1 MKTRLP
7 RGLMIVALFQFI
19 APVILP
25 PAILTSISPF
35 LWGLL
40 LVVFGFLGYN
50 LMHRRAWSRL
60 ATVFVQGFSIIVHLL
75 VGVSH
80 AVVKGPSGPVAD
92 VWLLSTFAI
101 SVLLS
106 GAILYYVDLPEV
118 QALMQ

>member
-19 APVILP
+19 APMILP
-25 PAILTSISPF
+25 PATLVRVPIVAWVFVI
-35 LWGLL
+35 
-40 LVVFGFLGYN
+40 VVFGLLGYN

-75 VGVSH
+75 VGVSR
-80 AVVKGPSGPVAD
+80 AVVKGPTGPTAD
-92 VWLLSTFAI
+92 VWLLSTFALSI
-101 SVLLS
+101 LLS